1 MPDGKY
7 HSFHGINKNGNEAAK
22 FSEAENGMTIVELME
37 QYIQRLIPF
46 DEAVEIVKIKKIT
59 YAFDGSTM
67 QGMLSDKKAEL

>member
-1 MPDGKY
+1 
-7 HSFHGINKNGNEAAK
+7 
-22 FSEAENGMTIVELME
+22 MTIVELME